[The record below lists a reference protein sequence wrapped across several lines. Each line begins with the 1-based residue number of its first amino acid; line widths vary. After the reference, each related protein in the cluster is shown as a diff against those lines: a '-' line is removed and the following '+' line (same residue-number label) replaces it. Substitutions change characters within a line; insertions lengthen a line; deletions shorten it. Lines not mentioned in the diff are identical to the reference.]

1 MAAVCEWVVQSF
13 SKWLSRWIGHIS
25 DHNELRPRK
34 IDAAAHIAN
43 HPWIGSTFLAVVGR
57 LEAYNGMSIHLW
69 FLDTKSQC
77 KAHKRQ
83 FIPLQQLVTRE
94 GSCTCNLIHAL
105 LVHAARCCFGNPT
118 TTVFHVG
125 GQTIIASTPLSVLNS
140 WSYDKLDSSSLWPDP
155 LDGHQEHRSPSMF
168 EQLLREHKEKQAR
181 REKEEEKAQEAAA
194 ARVKDAL
201 VSSKALFDP
210 DAKQAYQLQ
219 RELDSTLRDLVKEAS
234 LFHQN
239 VHMWNKMASGI
250 HMRIKEIGDFDQWL
264 HKVEWDLQ
272 LITQALERA
281 QAEKN
286 QEARTA

>member
-1 MAAVCEWVVQSF
+1 
-13 SKWLSRWIGHIS
+13 
-25 DHNELRPRK
+25 
-34 IDAAAHIAN
+34 
-43 HPWIGSTFLAVVGR
+43 
-57 LEAYNGMSIHLW
+57 
-69 FLDTKSQC
+69 
-77 KAHKRQ
+77 
-83 FIPLQQLVTRE
+83 
-94 GSCTCNLIHAL
+94 
-105 LVHAARCCFGNPT
+105 
-118 TTVFHVG
+118 
-125 GQTIIASTPLSVLNS
+125 
-140 WSYDKLDSSSLWPDP
+140 
-155 LDGHQEHRSPSMF
+155 MF

-181 REKEEEKAQEAAA
+181 REKEEAKAQEAAA